1 MLSRW
6 IIAAA
11 AVPAVIVGLHIGS
24 PGLPSSVPAAPDREI
39 VARGSLH
46 TVSPMLDPRSG
57 HAAVLLANGK
67 VLIVGGMRRNQDFY
81 RSAEL
86 YDPTTQR
93 FSATGSL
100 TIGRVGLAAVRLPSG
115 KVLVTGGWTGH
126 DTTDEAEVYDPA
138 TGIFADAGRM
148 TTKRGRPETTLLPT
162 GDVLITGGADHDSPG
177 GIASA
182 ELYHPASGKF
192 ESIAPMHAGRL
203 SHTATLMPD
212 GRVLITGGRGEKV
225 NSSAE
230 IYDPAGK
237 TFTQTGDMITPRYK
251 HAAGILPDGRVL
263 VAGGSGPGDWHNQLA
278 SAEIYDLRTGKF
290 TATAEL
296 TDVRFKLPDEAP
308 SLADGSL
315 LFAGGSRTLDVYD
328 PATKKF
334 LPVAD
339 RLPDA
344 RHFMT
349 ETKLADG
356 AVLLTGGYAEDDRS
370 TAAAYVY
377 QQR

>member
-6 IIAAA
+6 ICAAA
-11 AVPAVIVGLHIGS
+11 VVPAVIVGFHFGS
-24 PGLPSSVPAAPDREI
+24 PDLSFSAPSAPYREMA
-39 VARGSLH
+39 ARGSLRAI
-46 TVSPMLDPRSG
+46 SPMLEPRSG
-57 HAAVLLANGK
+57 HAAVLLGDGK

-100 TIGRVGLAAVRLPSG
+100 RIGQVGMAAVRLPSG

-126 DTTDEAEVYDPA
+126 DTTDEAEIYDPA

-148 TTKRGRPETTLLPT
+148 TTKRGRPEATLLST
-162 GDVLITGGADHDSPG
+162 GDVLVTGGADRDSPG

-192 ESIAPMHAGRL
+192 EPIAPMHTGRL
-203 SHTATLMPD
+203 SHTSTLLPD

-237 TFTQTGDMITPRYK
+237 TFTLTGDMITPRYK

-263 VAGGSGPGDWHNQLA
+263 VAGGAGPGDWHDQLA
-278 SAEIYDLRTGKF
+278 SAEIYDLGTAKF
-290 TATAEL
+290 TAAAEL
-296 TDVRFKLPDEAP
+296 TDVRYKLPDEAP

-328 PATKKF
+328 PGTKKF

-344 RHFMT
+344 RHFMS

-356 AVLLTGGYAEDDRS
+356 AVLLTGGYPEDDKS
-370 TAAAYVY
+370 TAAAYLY
-377 QQR
+377 RQR

>member
-6 IIAAA
+6 IFAAA
-11 AVPAVIVGLHIGS
+11 VVPAVIVGFHVGN
-24 PGLPSSVPAAPDREI
+24 PGLPFSTPCAPSREAA
-39 VARGSLH
+39 ARGSLR
-46 TVSPMLDPRSG
+46 VISPMLEPRSG
-57 HAAVLLANGK
+57 HAAVLLGDGK

-86 YDPTTQR
+86 YDPATQR

-100 TIGRVGLAAVRLPSG
+100 ATARVGMAAVRLPSG
-115 KVLVTGGWTGH
+115 KVLVAGGWTGH
-126 DTTDEAEVYDPA
+126 DATDDAELYDPA

-148 TTKRGRPETTLLPT
+148 TTKRGRPEATLLFT

-177 GIASA
+177 GVAFA

-192 ESIAPMHAGRL
+192 ESIAPMHDGRL
-203 SHTATLMPD
+203 SHTATLLPD
-212 GRVLITGGRGEKV
+212 GRVLIAGGRGEKV
-225 NSSAE
+225 NASAE

-237 TFTQTGDMITPRYK
+237 KFTLTGNMITPRYK

-278 SAEIYDLRTGKF
+278 TAEIYDARTGKF
-290 TATAEL
+290 TAAAEL

-315 LFAGGSRTLDVYD
+315 LFAGGSTTLDVYD
-328 PATKKF
+328 PVTKKF
-334 LPVAD
+334 LPVVE

-344 RHFMT
+344 RHFMS

-356 AVLLTGGYAEDDRS
+356 AVLLTGGYPEDDKS
-370 TAAAYVY
+370 TAAAYLY
-377 QQR
+377 RQR